1 MAEGTIK
8 TPDDAEVK
16 VPPELEEELSLKNNW
31 SHLRI
36 FLKLL
41 GERDER
47 GLTKASQQVIEDTET
62 DMKSYLATKKN
73 KNGDSPEKVGKQA
86 EPETIDK
93 SKGAYI
99 KKN

>member
-1 MAEGTIK
+1 MEAR
-8 TPDDAEVK
+8 
-16 VPPELEEELSLKNNW
+16 LKNKW

-41 GERDER
+41 GERDGK
-47 GLTKASQQVIEDTET
+47 GLTNVSRKVIEDIET

-73 KNGDSPEKVGKQA
+73 KNRDVPEKMWKQA
-86 EPETIDK
+86 EAKTIDE
-93 SKGAYI
+93 SKGAY